1 MKTAEVEINK
11 MTAGCYE
18 DVDWNNLKP
27 MYINIAKDVGFQ
39 KNRIGGNFVVAQAIH
54 SQEFRNLIRSIL
66 PNCIFINLSMTQ
78 EGSKQRIQSRHGDQA
93 GELWEFFSKEY
104 ELFEKPGEAEE
115 NTYNIDIDENMTPN
129 DVLEKVLEVL
139 DDKATD

>member
-27 MYINIAKDVGFQ
+27 MYINIAKDVDIQ
-39 KNRIGGNFVVAQAIH
+39 KNRIGGDFVVAQSIH

-66 PNCIFINLSMTQ
+66 HNCIFINLSMTQ

-93 GELWEFFSKEY
+93 EELWEFFSKEY
-104 ELFEKPGEAEE
+104 ELFEKPGENEE
-115 NTYNIDIDENMTPN
+115 NTYNIEIDETMTPN

-139 DDKATD
+139 DDKLTD